1 MKSDA
6 DMDRLLRE
14 SLERPGAAADA
25 RCLDADVI
33 AAWADGGLGSRERA
47 AVEAHAAGC
56 ARCQAMLAMMVRTA
70 EPPPAAS
77 SRRLRALGWLVPLT
91 AAAAAVSFWIATTPE
106 LPTRQVP
113 RGVTE
118 APPPAAI
125 DSLTAQTVPE
135 LPAPSERVDVAAPPQ
150 TESQPAERREGFRAP
165 AGAQRAPSST
175 ASVLQRRPAEQKQE
189 NARLA
194 QEAAPLRE
202 RAAPPAAPAAASSD
216 ARAELADA
224 FVTNIVTPDPQR
236 LWRVIRGRIQRST
249 DRGQTWQPQ
258 QTAAD
263 SLLRVGAAP
272 TPSICWVVGQHGAV
286 VLSTD
291 GASWRRLAFPDP
303 AVDLVAVQA
312 FDDKSAIVTAA
323 DGRRFRTIDAGATWT
338 LQPPQEFPAAPF

>member
-1 MKSDA
+1 
-6 DMDRLLRE
+6 
-14 SLERPGAAADA
+14 
-25 RCLDADVI
+25 
-33 AAWADGGLGSRERA
+33 
-47 AVEAHAAGC
+47 
-56 ARCQAMLAMMVRTA
+56 
-70 EPPPAAS
+70 
-77 SRRLRALGWLVPLT
+77 
-91 AAAAAVSFWIATTPE
+91 
-106 LPTRQVP
+106 
-113 RGVTE
+113 
-118 APPPAAI
+118 
-125 DSLTAQTVPE
+125 VPE
-135 LPAPSERVDVAAPPQ
+135 LPAPSERVDVAAPRQ
-150 TESQPAERREGFRAP
+150 TESQLAERREGFRAP
-165 AGAQRAPSST
+165 AGPPRAPSST

-202 RAAPPAAPAAASSD
+202 RAAPPPAAPAAASSD